1 METYRDLLDDVK
13 HLRESLK
20 ADEERLCLPLSSTPD
35 ALIWLH
41 NEGRLHAIHDL
52 RDLDK
57 QLSAIACTPST
68 PTSISAQDIRKPNS
82 RQPSDECLH
91 SLL

>member
-1 METYRDLLDDVK
+1 METCRDLLDDVK

-20 ADEERLCLPLSSTPD
+20 ADEERLCLPPSSAPD
-35 ALIWLH
+35 VLIWLN
-41 NEGRLHAIHDL
+41 NEGRLHEIHDL

-57 QLSAIACTPST
+57 QLSATACTPST
-68 PTSISAQDIRKPNS
+68 LTSINAQDIRKPNS
-82 RQPSDECLH
+82 RQPSDECLN